1 MYRKAELIDA
11 IDELNDGKHTM
22 QNIERLASVYTVLDH
37 MDKEY
42 RLDNDRG
49 YSYDSPPV
57 EVPNTIGNYGKSE
70 FLQIITGRNQREVL
84 LIIDEVM
91 DALKVM
97 NPKLYINAIDR
108 LEG

>member
-1 MYRKAELIDA
+1 MYRRAELIDA
-11 IDELNDGKHTM
+11 IDELNDGKHSM
-22 QNIERLASVYTVLDH
+22 QNIERLACVYTVLDH
-37 MDKEY
+37 MDREY
-42 RLDNDRG
+42 RLEEDKG

-57 EVPNTIGNYGKSE
+57 AVADTIGNYGKSE

-97 NPKLYINAIDR
+97 NPKLYMNAIDR
-108 LEG
+108 LEE